1 MTADSG
7 NFSSNERPVLSRMTM
22 FDKLPKRVRQALASA
37 DHNWSG
43 DQLRRAYRRKH
54 PQCRTAKA
62 CIEFIR
68 YADQI
73 KHIEDAA
80 LGLVC
85 PGQR

>member
-1 MTADSG
+1 MTI
-7 NFSSNERPVLSRMTM
+7 
-22 FDKLPKRVRQALASA
+22 FDKLPKNVRQALANA

-43 DQLRRAYRRKH
+43 EQLYRAYRRKH
-54 PQCRTAKA
+54 PQARTAKA

-68 YADQI
+68 FADQI